1 MVAKALTQLERFL
14 DPVSNFLTPEIAQA
28 WLDFRYDSTTQT
40 RLAELA
46 ERANEGLL
54 TDEER
59 EEYAQYVEVGDLIGI
74 LQARARGVLKHRN
87 P

>member
-1 MVAKALTQLERFL
+1 MVVKALNQLERFL
-14 DPVSNFLTPEIAQA
+14 DPLSNRLTPEIARE
-28 WLDFRYDSTTQT
+28 WINFRYDAATEA

-54 TDEER
+54 TDQER
-59 EEYAQYVEVGDLIGI
+59 EEYAQYVEIGDLIGI
-74 LQARARGVLKHRN
+74 LQARARGVLRHHN